1 LRRRLLVV
9 DVAVT
14 QVLLGA
20 AHATGGHAGL
30 AEEDRAGVTTT
41 HQLKQLLH
49 LLGRDAD
56 VVTGPLRDRVHE
68 GDDGVTQ
75 AGHQGPRRVTAKL
88 AGVTCDD
95 TRQPLRYP
103 IRGDVV
109 QLVEGGVG
117 DVPVF

>member
-1 LRRRLLVV
+1 MSLSRISS
-9 DVAVT
+9 
-14 QVLLGA
+14 
-20 AHATGGHAGL
+20 TGHTA
-30 AEEDRAGVTTT
+30 

-49 LLGRDAD
+49 LLGRDAG
-56 VVTGPLRDRVHE
+56 VFPGPLRDRVPE

-75 AGHQGPRRVTAKL
+75 AGHQGLRRVTAKL

-109 QLVEGGVG
+109 QLDEVGIG
-117 DVPVF
+117 DVPVFHGVE